1 MVLETESALRDI
13 AFFKAIFERGRLSTA
28 KGAWLLIVVGSLFFS
43 ASLFHWAFQN
53 GFLAL
58 PRYSIAIAWGAA
70 AAVTVLFSLMLNA
83 KTPHGTTADFVYRA
97 TRWSVIIVSVLLWG
111 VVSVASWRFRDP
123 DIMEL
128 AGPVIYALN
137 GGFWLILLAVTERKS
152 LRWVP
157 IVSFAAPLAL
167 AFLFRTK
174 HFYLANAVACFCLL
188 VVPGI
193 MMKLSSRRE
202 GGGRRGLMPDF
213 GFDIEKIDELV
224 HGRVRLGIM
233 ALLASAEVADF
244 NTMRD
249 ELRTTDGNLSVH
261 LRKLEDGGY
270 IKLEKTFV
278 QRRPLTRARLTKA
291 GKAALARYLESMAQ
305 LVLLAK

>member
-1 MVLETESALRDI
+1 
-13 AFFKAIFERGRLSTA
+13 
-28 KGAWLLIVVGSLFFS
+28 
-43 ASLFHWAFQN
+43 
-53 GFLAL
+53 
-58 PRYSIAIAWGAA
+58 
-70 AAVTVLFSLMLNA
+70 
-83 KTPHGTTADFVYRA
+83 
-97 TRWSVIIVSVLLWG
+97 
-111 VVSVASWRFRDP
+111 
-123 DIMEL
+123 
-128 AGPVIYALN
+128 
-137 GGFWLILLAVTERKS
+137 
-152 LRWVP
+152 
-157 IVSFAAPLAL
+157 
-167 AFLFRTK
+167 
-174 HFYLANAVACFCLL
+174 
-188 VVPGI
+188 
-193 MMKLSSRRE
+193 
-202 GGGRRGLMPDF
+202 MPDF